1 MRLDDY
7 PVVCASKYKVR
18 DVNVLKLFIN
28 TEDIKKRPTH
38 FMNCTPERGNPPLRK
53 KFIRKQLTTCFFSED
68 KKLPIQ
74 NIGSFFVILSI
85 FLFGLFFEKAKNIRA
100 CPHKYKSSHNKLC
113 QLLRFNIAGSSFF
126 CRFIQTFSHHHLNS
140 FF

>member
-7 PVVCASKYKVR
+7 LVVCASKYKIR

-38 FMNCTPERGNPPLRK
+38 FMNCTPERENPPLRK
-53 KFIRKQLTTCFFSED
+53 KFIIKQLTTWDFLKT

-74 NIGSFFVILSI
+74 RISEVFCGFKYYFLAFICLHILKTQKHKSS
-85 FLFGLFFEKAKNIRA
+85 KIRA
-100 CPHKYKSSHNKLC
+100 PNIN
-113 QLLRFNIAGSSFF
+113 LLNLQEMA
-126 CRFIQTFSHHHLNS
+126 
-140 FF
+140 

>member
-7 PVVCASKYKVR
+7 LVVCASKYKVR

-38 FMNCTPERGNPPLRK
+38 FMNCTPERENPPLRK
-53 KFIRKQLTTCFFSED
+53 KFIIKQLTTWDFLKT

-74 NIGSFFVILSI
+74 NIGSFLLQFQA
-85 FLFGLFFEKAKNIRA
+85 FFFSA
-100 CPHKYKSSHNKLC
+100 CSLKKPK
-113 QLLRFNIAGSSFF
+113 
-126 CRFIQTFSHHHLNS
+126 T
-140 FF
+140 